1 MSDWVMDIARYVNT
15 QFEEL
20 KMMSEGP
27 GANTFVNDMPPSP
40 DFAVAFFR
48 YGGGPPSE
56 TFSEPFLIRIPR
68 LQIMVREPW
77 SERSIDWSEKIM
89 YVVGSIKE
97 QQIGGTFFHRVKPV
111 GELTEL
117 GPDSSKREQVTVNY
131 QVSFRGEQ

>member
-20 KMMSEGP
+20 KMMSEGA
-27 GANTFVNDMPPSP
+27 GANVFVNDMPATP

-48 YGGGPPSE
+48 YGGGAPSE
-56 TFSEPFLIRIPR
+56 TFSEPFLIRNPR
-68 LQIMVREPW
+68 LQVMVRDPY
-77 SERSIDWSEKIM
+77 SERSIDWSERIMKII
-89 YVVGSIKE
+89 GSIKE

-117 GPDSSKREQVTVNY
+117 GPDSTKRERATTNY
-131 QVSFRGEQ
+131 DVSFRGE